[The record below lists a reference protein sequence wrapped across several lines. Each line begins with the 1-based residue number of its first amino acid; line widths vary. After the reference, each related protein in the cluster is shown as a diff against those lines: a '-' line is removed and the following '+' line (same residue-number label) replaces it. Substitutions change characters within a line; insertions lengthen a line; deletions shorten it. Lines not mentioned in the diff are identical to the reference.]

1 MTVEYVQKAI
11 LVMTPIVIKIVTA
24 IALVQP
30 FSMHVEF
37 VQREIRDMNIIVI
50 KIVMEIVLVRLS

>member
-1 MTVEYVQKAI
+1 MTVEYVQKVI
-11 LVMTPIVIKIVTA
+11 QVMTPIVIKIVMA

-30 FSMHVEF
+30 FLMHVEF